1 MSPLDIIIIACLIFS
16 AAVGLFFGLIKTVG
30 SVFSTIISIIAAGL
44 FYKILAIKFL
54 PFLFGNENFA
64 KTAAFIVIYV
74 VCVFVLNLIIKLVDK
89 IFQLPILR
97 GFNRLG
103 GLLVGLAEGL
113 ILISLTLYIIDKFS
127 WLEQISQFIHASQFS
142 AVLIIIGKYLAL
154 AIPGI

>member
-1 MSPLDIIIIACLIFS
+1 MLPLDIIIIACLIFS

-30 SVFSTIISIIAAGL
+30 SIFSVIISLVAAGL
-44 FYKILAIKFL
+44 FYKILAVKFL
-54 PFLFGNENFA
+54 PFLFDNENFA
-64 KTAAFIVIYV
+64 KITAFIVIYI
-74 VCVFVLNLIIKLVDK
+74 VCAFVLNLIIKLVDK

-97 GFNRLG
+97 GLNRLG

-113 ILISLTLYIIDKFS
+113 MLISLILYIIDKFA
-127 WLEQISQFIHASQFS
+127 WLEQTSQFIHASQFS